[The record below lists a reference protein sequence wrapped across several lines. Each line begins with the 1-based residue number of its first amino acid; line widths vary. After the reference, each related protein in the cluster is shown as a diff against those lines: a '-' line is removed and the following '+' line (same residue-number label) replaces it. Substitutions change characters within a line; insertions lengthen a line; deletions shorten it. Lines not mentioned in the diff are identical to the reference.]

1 MENYEINPI
10 YQKKVDALNTFILSK
25 KSFVSNDDLAL
36 FLVDKEIL
44 EYKCKK
50 CTNDGM
56 WLKKPLTLVLDR
68 LNNLISD
75 NRIENL
81 RFLCPNCFAQIKKKK
96 TLFKKIIKDTQRL
109 CIDCK
114 KRIPNKSLSVDK
126 MKCQSL
132 RCKKCLMKSI
142 ELQTPEYDYT
152 NTI

>member
-50 CTNDGM
+50 CDNDGM
-56 WLKKPLTLVLDR
+56 WFKKPLPLVLDR

-109 CIDCK
+109 CIECK
-114 KRIPNKSLSVDK
+114 KRIPNKSLNINK

-132 RCKKCLMKSI
+132 RCKKCLLTFI
-142 ELQTPEYDYT
+142 ESQTPEYDYT
-152 NTI
+152 KTI